1 MDSISFFWSFFKM
14 VAALAVVIALM
25 MVALHFMKK
34 YFSHSLPDVNGTALI
49 NIVSTRH
56 LSPKSSIILVEVLGQ
71 LILLGVSNQQ
81 ISILSNIND
90 PDGMDKIKM
99 ARLKNGLLSADDPLS
114 RYKTWFRN
122 FGRPRKDR

>member
-34 YFSHSLPDVNGTALI
+34 YFFHSLPDVNGTALI

-56 LSPKSSIILVEVLGQ
+56 LGPKCSIMLVEVLGQ
-71 LILLGVSNQQ
+71 LVLLGVSNQQ

-90 PDGMDKIKM
+90 PDGMDKVKM
-99 ARLKNGLLSADDPLS
+99 ARLKNGLLAADDPLL
-114 RYKTWFRN
+114 RYKSWFRN
-122 FGRPRKDR
+122 FSRPRKDR